1 MSPLTTLLDRYRG
14 NAEPLR
20 TERRFE
26 LLLVLAILLL
36 CLQLIYSGLRLLLL
50 SGPGAVAPSPD
61 SLVVGDILQR
71 RAVSAEQSEEIQSRP
86 LFWVSRRPTEQRGG
100 TGNTDE
106 PEGKAADIKG
116 VKLLGIFGSGESAGV
131 IALVNEQKRR
141 ILQGEE
147 LEGWTVESVEPN
159 RVVLISGER
168 RTELVLLK
176 GKVVTPVDAPP
187 ADAAGNGKAASGK
200 IKADNEAAT
209 PEYTGLGF
217 GGKS

>member
-1 MSPLTTLLDRYRG
+1 MSPFTHLLDRYRG
-14 NAEPLR
+14 NSEPLR

-26 LLLVLAILLL
+26 LILVLAILLL
-36 CLQLIYSGLRLLLL
+36 CLQLIYSGLRLLLFA
-50 SGPGAVAPSPD
+50 GPGAVSPSPD

-71 RAVSAEQSEEIQSRP
+71 GTVSAEQSEEIQSRP
-86 LFWVSRRPTEQRGG
+86 LFWVSRRPTEQLGAS
-100 TGNTDE
+100 GNTDE
-106 PEGKAADIKG
+106 PGGKASDIKG

-131 IALVNEQKRR
+131 IALVNDQKQR

-187 ADAAGNGKAASGK
+187 AEAAGNGKAASDK
-200 IKADNEAAT
+200 IKGNNEATT